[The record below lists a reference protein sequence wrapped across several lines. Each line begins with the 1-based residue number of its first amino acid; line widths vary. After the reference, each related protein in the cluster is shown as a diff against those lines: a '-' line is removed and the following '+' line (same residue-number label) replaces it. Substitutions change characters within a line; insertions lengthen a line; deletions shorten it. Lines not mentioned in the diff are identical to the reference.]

1 MEVIKRGELDFF
13 GRKEIVCEIKFKKL
27 IEKNKFYM
35 NNKVQKNVFSY
46 LSIVFRDWVLPN
58 ISKQNFKKS
67 STFKN
72 LLDILQYA
80 SSTVLRGCLNFLF
93 QN

>member
-1 MEVIKRGELDFF
+1 
-13 GRKEIVCEIKFKKL
+13 
-27 IEKNKFYM
+27 M

-46 LSIVFRDWVLPN
+46 ISIVFGNWVLPN

-72 LLDILQYA
+72 LLDILRCA
-80 SSTVLRGCLNFLF
+80 SSAVLRGCLNFLF